1 VNTLTLINTTRR
13 MKIYNLPHDTYC
25 SALGR
30 CACTRL
36 DGRQARL
43 ICASITIPAGG
54 FVNELPKAVFEVAEI
69 QRDLKV
75 GHLRAHHITQPEKK
89 TSKTRK
95 AGSKKN
101 QSGSGRKRA
110 R

>member
-1 VNTLTLINTTRR
+1 

-25 SALGR
+25 KALGH

-36 DGRQARL
+36 AGRKEQL
-43 ICASITIPAGG
+43 VCASITLPAGG
-54 FVNELPKAVFEVAEI
+54 FVNELPKAVFEVVEI
-69 QRDLKV
+69 QRDLKS
-75 GHLRAHHITQPEKK
+75 GHLRAHQISQPEKK
-89 TSKTRK
+89 TSKPRK

>member
-1 VNTLTLINTTRR
+1 MNILTLINTTRR

-25 SALGR
+25 KALGR

-36 DGRQARL
+36 SGRGGRL
-43 ICASITIPAGG
+43 VCASITLPAGG
-54 FVNELPKAVFEVAEI
+54 FVNDLPKAVFEVAEI
-69 QRDLKV
+69 QRDLNS
-75 GHLRAHHITQPEKK
+75 GLIRAHQISQPEKK
-89 TSKTRK
+89 TSKPRK